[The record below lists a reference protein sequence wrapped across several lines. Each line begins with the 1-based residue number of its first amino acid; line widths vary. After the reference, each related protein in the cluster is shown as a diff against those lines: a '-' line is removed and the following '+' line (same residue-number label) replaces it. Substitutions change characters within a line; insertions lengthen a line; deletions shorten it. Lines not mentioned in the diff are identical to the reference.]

1 MNKCKTC
8 YLINAKPC
16 YECSAC
22 VSGDD
27 HYKYWPNTQTNADRI
42 RSMGDEELAEWL
54 VDAAVCERVCGEDEY
69 CHGNE
74 RVKRVTDWLKQP
86 VKEVAE

>member
-1 MNKCKTC
+1 MKKCKTC

-22 VSGDD
+22 ASGDD

-42 RSMGDEELAEWL
+42 RSMSDEELAVWIL
-54 VDAAVCERVCGEDEY
+54 RY
-69 CHGNE
+69 
-74 RVKRVTDWLKQP
+74 L
-86 VKEVAE
+86 